1 MRVYEQ
7 NNHWYFEMM
16 VRKKRYCRAIPEAT
30 NKSEAIT
37 YMQAF
42 RTDLLR
48 GRLDLI
54 EDYGTDKFETI
65 VDDYIRY
72 AKTNLKSIDTVIPI
86 AKSFKCLWGK
96 KLINDITPKLI
107 EKYKS
112 DRNGQIYHQKKVGDK
127 VTTKRI
133 CPATVNREL
142 GVLSKIF
149 SIAID
154 NKKTKENPVTK
165 VEKLKVTN
173 KLERHMTA
181 EEQDRFIKFCNHDY
195 SYLNVTADELKKI
208 TNRYSNY
215 SYDHVRDIALIS
227 LNTGMRLNEVLNLTW
242 DCVDFSVNLLCALN
256 TKNGLKNDVPMNN
269 TVKNILLERYNTK
282 GANVFVFTNPATG
295 TRYGNIHK
303 AFTTVCKMANVPN
316 FRFHDTR
323 HTFASRAIEKN
334 TPVPV
339 LQSILN
345 HRNIKTTMRYV
356 HNTFEQKLNA
366 VNNLD
371 NY

>member
-1 MRVYEQ
+1 MRVYEK

-16 VRKKRYCRAIPEAT
+16 VRKKRYCRAIPEAK
-30 NKSEAIT
+30 NEREAIT

-54 EDYGTDKFETI
+54 EDYGIEQFGVI
-65 VDDYIRY
+65 VDDYIKY
-72 AKTNLKSIDTVIPI
+72 AKTNLKALNTVIPI
-86 AKSFKCLWGK
+86 ANRFKTLWGK
-96 KLINDITPKLI
+96 KQINDITPKLI
-107 EKYKS
+107 EKYKA
-112 DRNGQIYHQKKVGDK
+112 DRSSCVYYKKKINGKLILKYIQ
-127 VTTKRI
+127 
-133 CPATVNREL
+133 PSTVNREL

-149 SIAID
+149 SIAIN
-154 NKKTKENPVTK
+154 NKKVKENPVAK

-173 KLERHMTA
+173 KLERHMTS
-181 EEQDRFIKFCNHDY
+181 EEQERFIKFCNHDY
-195 SYLNVTADELKKI
+195 SYMDVSADELAKI
-208 TNRYSNY
+208 TKKFRNY
-215 SYDHVRDIALIS
+215 SYDHIRDIALIS
-227 LNTGMRLNEVLNLTW
+227 LNTGMRLSEVLNLTW
-242 DCVDFSVNLLCALN
+242 DCVNFSENLLCALN
-256 TKNGLKNDVPMNN
+256 TKNGLKNDVPMNK
-269 TVKNILLERYNTK
+269 TVRNILQERYLTK
-282 GANVFVFTNPATG
+282 GYNTFVFTNPETG
-295 TRYGNIHK
+295 TRYGKIRK
-303 AFTTVCKMANVPN
+303 AFMTACKMANVPN

-323 HTFASRAIEKN
+323 HTFASSAIEKN

-345 HRNIKTTMRYV
+345 HKNIKTTMRYV

>member
-1 MRVYEQ
+1 MRVYEI
-7 NNHWYFEMM
+7 NKHWYFEMM
-16 VRKKRYCRAIPEAT
+16 VRGKRYCRAIPEAT
-30 NKSEAIT
+30 SEKDAIT

-54 EDYGTDKFETI
+54 EDYGKERFSVI
-65 VDDYIRY
+65 VDDYIKY
-72 AKTNLKSIDTVIPI
+72 AKTNLKSTDTVIPI
-86 AKSFKCLWGK
+86 AKSFNSLWGK
-96 KLINDITPKLI
+96 KQIKDITPKLI
-107 EKYKS
+107 ENYKS
-112 DRNGQIYHQKKVGDK
+112 ERNGKIYYQKQIKNKTVI
-127 VTTKRI
+127 KRI
-133 CPATVNREL
+133 SPATVNREL

-154 NKKTKENPVTK
+154 NKKAKENPVAK
-165 VEKLKVTN
+165 VEKLKVVN

-181 EEQDRFIKFCNHDY
+181 EEQERFIKFCNHDY
-195 SYLNVTADELKKI
+195 SYLNVSANELEKI
-208 TNRYSNY
+208 IKRYRNY
-215 SYDHVRDIALIS
+215 SYEHVRDIALIS

-242 DCVDFSVNLLCALN
+242 DCVDLTKNLLCALN
-256 TKNGLKNDVPMNN
+256 TKNGLKNDVPINQ
-269 TVKNILLERYNTK
+269 TVRNILYNRHLVK
-282 GANVFVFTNPATG
+282 ENNYYVFTNPDTG
-295 TRYGNIHK
+295 TRYGSIHK
-303 AFTTVCKMANVPN
+303 AFTTACKMANVPN

-339 LQSILN
+339 LQEILN

-356 HNTFEQKLNA
+356 HNSFEQKLSA
-366 VNNLD
+366 VNSLD